1 MSEPTAGTGTQ
12 PTVTAT
18 RAESSG
24 SDDGLAAQAAAVE
37 AARARF
43 GQGLAQLEHE
53 LRAQIGY
60 SVERILWKLA
70 AAGAAVASGI
80 VVRKALTAGWRAAR
94 KHDPP
99 DNPAAQTTGWGEA
112 LSWSVASAVGIAVA
126 KLVAARG
133 AAAGWEKATGS
144 PPPGAG

>member
-1 MSEPTAGTGTQ
+1 MSEPTAGTTTQ

-24 SDDGLAAQAAAVE
+24 DGLAAQAAAVE

-99 DNPAAQTTGWGEA
+99 DDPAAQSAGWGEA
-112 LSWSVASAVGIAVA
+112 LSWTVASAVGIAVA
-126 KLVAARG
+126 KLVAERG

-144 PPPGAG
+144 PPPGD